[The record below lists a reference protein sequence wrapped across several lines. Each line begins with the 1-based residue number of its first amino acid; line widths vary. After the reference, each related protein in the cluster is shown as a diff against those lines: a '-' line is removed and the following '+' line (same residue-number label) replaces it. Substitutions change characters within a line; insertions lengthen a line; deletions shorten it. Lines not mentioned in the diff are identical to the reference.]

1 MDHRSPWRAHGAA
14 LVTVLFLTLAVL
26 MMSVSGTRAALA
38 AAKSARHER
47 DRHVALQAARAA
59 LFDAERDIAGAAGP
73 ASPRT
78 AIFVAA
84 HAGAFAHGCVGSGE
98 HAGLCALA
106 PVSAAPA
113 WQAVDLESDSA
124 VEYGRFTGATMPLG
138 AGLLPARAPRY
149 VVELLASAGAGATP
163 GAGPGIGAGPRTDPG
178 PGTDH
183 GPGTDPGPG
192 TGTDP
197 GPGTGTD
204 PGPGPG
210 HGPVFRITAIG
221 FGASPSTR
229 VVLQAY
235 YRRAGS
241 GAPARRLGWREI
253 ANWPELHAAA
263 Q

>member
-1 MDHRSPWRAHGAA
+1 MDSRFPWRARRRAQGAA

-59 LFDAERDIAGAAGP
+59 LFDAERDIAGTAGP

-84 HAGAFAHGCVGSGE
+84 HADAFAHGCAGSGE
-98 HAGLCALA
+98 HAGLCALVA
-106 PVSAAPA
+106 PPGVPA
-113 WQAVDLESDSA
+113 WQAIDLESDAA

-149 VVELLASAGAGATP
+149 VVELLA
-163 GAGPGIGAGPRTDPG
+163 GPGGGAP
-178 PGTDH
+178 PGTE
-183 GPGTDPGPG
+183 PGTDPGPG
-192 TGTDP
+192 TGQVTDS
-197 GPGTGTD
+197 GPGS
-204 PGPGPG
+204 GPGPG

-235 YRRAGS
+235 YRRAHAT
-241 GAPARRLGWREI
+241 APAARLGWREI

>member
-78 AIFVAA
+78 AIFVAS
-84 HAGAFAHGCVGSGE
+84 HTDAFAHGCAGSGE
-98 HAGLCALA
+98 HAGLCALVA
-106 PVSAAPA
+106 PPGVPA

-149 VVELLASAGAGATP
+149 VVELLAGAGT
-163 GAGPGIGAGPRTDPG
+163 GAGPGTGAAPGADPG
-178 PGTDH
+178 PGS
-183 GPGTDPGPG
+183 GTDPGPG
-192 TGTDP
+192 TG
-197 GPGTGTD
+197 PGTG
-204 PGPGPG
+204 PGSSPGPG
-210 HGPVFRITAIG
+210 HGPIFRITAIG
-221 FGASPSTR
+221 FGASASTR
-229 VVLQAY
+229 VVLQSY
-235 YRRAGS
+235 YQRAGS